1 MASLQD
7 QLLKAGVIDQK
18 KAKAIKK
25 EKTKQA
31 RQQLKG
37 KPVVDESKAAAQQAL
52 AAKAARDREINRQK
66 EAEAEARALRAQIA
80 QLVSMNRIDRG
91 NGDVPYQ
98 FTDDRKIKKIHI
110 TTRLQQQL
118 VSGVIA
124 IVRFDEGYELV
135 PASVADKIRQRDEK
149 TVVLHNTRSSS
160 EIEEDDP
167 YAEFQIPDDLMW

>member
-1 MASLQD
+1 MASLQN

-25 EKTKQA
+25 EKSKQA
-31 RQQLKG
+31 RQQPKG
-37 KPVVDESKAAAQQAL
+37 KPMVDANKQAAQKAL

-66 EAEAEARALRAQIA
+66 EAKAEAKALRAQIV

-98 FTDDRKIKKIHI
+98 FTDDRKIKKIHV

-118 VSGVIA
+118 VSGLIA
-124 IVRFDEGYELV
+124 IVRFGGGYELV
-135 PASVADKIRQRDEK
+135 PAPVADKIRQRDES
-149 TVVLHNTRSSS
+149 TVVLHNTRSSV
-160 EIEEDDP
+160 EVAEDDP

>member
-31 RQQLKG
+31 RQQPKG
-37 KPVVDESKAAAQQAL
+37 QPVVDESKAAAQKAL
-52 AAKAARDREINRQK
+52 AAKAARDREINRQR

-80 QLVSMNRIDRG
+80 QLVSMNRIDRSG
-91 NGDVPYQ
+91 GDVPHQ
-98 FTDDRKIKKIHI
+98 FTDDRKIKKIHV
-110 TTRLQQQL
+110 TPRLQQQL

-124 IVRFDEGYELV
+124 IVRFGEGYELV
-135 PASVADKIRQRDEK
+135 PASVADKIRQRDEN
-149 TVVLHNTRSSS
+149 TVVLHNTRSAA
-160 EIEEDDP
+160 EPAEDDP

>member
-18 KAKAIKK
+18 KAKAIRK

-31 RQQLKG
+31 RQQPKG
-37 KPVVDESKAAAQQAL
+37 KPVVDESKEAAQKAL

-66 EAEAEARALRAQIA
+66 EAEAEAKALRAQIT
-80 QLVSMNRIDRG
+80 QLVYMNRVDRR

-98 FTDDRKIKKIHI
+98 FTDDKKIKKIHI

-118 VSGVIA
+118 VSGLIA
-124 IVRFDEGYELV
+124 IVRFDGGYELV
-135 PASVADKIRQRDEK
+135 PAGVADKIRQRDES
-149 TVVLHNTRSSS
+149 TVVLHNTRSSA
-160 EIEEDDP
+160 EAVEDDP